1 VSGSG
6 KAAAFIGT
14 LPEMFYTHL
23 LPPCRSAPS
32 PFFFPIGNST
42 AATAPPIFHR
52 GYFPPFRNSPKNPSN
67 DANLF
72 HCFSALPFA
81 TFYHTL
87 WREEIYGGDKELF

>member
-6 KAAAFIGT
+6 KAAAFGGT
-14 LPEMFYTHL
+14 LPKMFYTHL
-23 LPPCRSAPS
+23 LPPCRSVPS

-42 AATAPPIFHR
+42 AATPPR
-52 GYFPPFRNSPKNPSN
+52 YFIEVIPPFRNSPKNLSN

-72 HCFSALPFA
+72 IVSQHYHSQPC
-81 TFYHTL
+81 YHTL